1 MFEFNCAMCG
11 HYKVIVN
18 KILYRYHIDDLY
30 CCNADCFEKLKE
42 KFKGLENEN

>member
-11 HYKVIVN
+11 HYK
-18 KILYRYHIDDLY
+18 KIATKRLYKYHINDLY
-30 CCNADCFEKLKE
+30 CCNADCFERLKE